1 MLPFEF
7 TVQGTPVSHQSHNKV
22 LLRQWQQTVREAAG
36 RLWPTG
42 VAPVTVD
49 CLLIGVYYFGAS
61 PALLDNDNFIKPI
74 QDALIGLV
82 YEDDRQ
88 VTDTLIR
95 RTDIRGAF
103 YIQDESAPVALAIR
117 RGEEFVYVRVDV
129 APDHRRL
136 L

>member
-7 TVQGTPVSHQSHNKV
+7 TVLGTPISHQSHNKT
-22 LLRQWQQTVREAAG
+22 LLRQWQQMVRQAAEQ
-36 RLWPTG
+36 LWPVS
-42 VAPVTVD
+42 VAPVTAD

-74 QDALIGLV
+74 QDALTGLV

-95 RTDIRGAF
+95 RTNIRGAF